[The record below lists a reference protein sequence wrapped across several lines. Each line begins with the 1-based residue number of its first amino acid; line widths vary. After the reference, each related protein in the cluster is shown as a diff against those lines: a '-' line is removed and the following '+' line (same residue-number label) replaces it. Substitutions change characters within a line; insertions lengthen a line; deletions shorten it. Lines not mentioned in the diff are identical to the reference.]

1 MKKNLA
7 ILINSFGSGG
17 AERVVSM
24 LLRELKEFN
33 ITLVLLER
41 DIFYDIPKD
50 VEVIYLS
57 NSNINR
63 SGVKKLLMLP
73 IFAFKYKNI
82 LKDKNI
88 KISLSFLTRSNYVN
102 IIAKFF
108 GSKAKT
114 IISERNY
121 FSFVYGDKDL
131 NSFINK
137 KLVSLYRFA
146 NIATAN
152 SKGSAL
158 DLERNYRVKNVKVIY
173 NPIDIEK
180 INTLKNK
187 DIDLPKKKFTF
198 ITIGRLVK
206 EKNHSLIIDAIK
218 DMDVDL
224 WIIGDGELKYELEE
238 KIKSL
243 SIEDRVFLLGREEN
257 PYKFLD
263 KADAFVFASNYEGF
277 PNVLTE
283 ALACKL
289 PVVSTD
295 CLSGPREI
303 LAPNTEYKN
312 LEDIEVAEYGVLTP
326 VGNLNSLKKA
336 INLIKNNAKL
346 REEYISKSYKRLEPL
361 TIKNITKEWNKL
373 LKES

>member
-17 AERVVSM
+17 AERVVSI

-73 IFAFKYKNI
+73 IFAFKYKKI

-102 IIAKFF
+102 TIAKLF

-114 IISERNY
+114 IISERSY
-121 FSFVYGDKDL
+121 FSFVYGDKNL

-146 NIATAN
+146 NFATAN

-158 DLERNYRVKNVKVIY
+158 DLAKNYKVKNVKVIY

-180 INTLKNK
+180 INALKSK
-187 DIDLPKKKFTF
+187 KIDLLKKRFTL

-218 DMDVDL
+218 DIDVDL

-263 KADAFVFASNYEGF
+263 KVDAFVFASNYEGF
-277 PNVLTE
+277 PNVLIE

-289 PVVSTD
+289 PVISTD

-336 INLIKNNAKL
+336 INLIKMSANL
-346 REEYISKSYKRLEPL
+346 RDEYISKSYKRLEPL

>member
-17 AERVVSM
+17 AERVVSI

-73 IFAFKYKNI
+73 IFAFKYKKI

-114 IISERNY
+114 IISERSY
-121 FSFVYGDKDL
+121 FSFVYGDKNL

-158 DLERNYRVKNVKVIY
+158 DLERNYKIKNIKVIY

-180 INTLKNK
+180 INALKSK
-187 DIDLPKKKFTF
+187 KIDLLKKRFTL

-218 DMDVDL
+218 DIDVDL

-277 PNVLTE
+277 PNVLIE

-289 PVVSTD
+289 PVISTD

>member
-17 AERVVSM
+17 AERVVSI

-73 IFAFKYKNI
+73 IFAFKYKKI

-102 IIAKFF
+102 TIAKFF

-114 IISERNY
+114 IISERSY

-158 DLERNYRVKNVKVIY
+158 DLAKNYKVKNVKVIY

-180 INTLKNK
+180 INALKSK
-187 DIDLPKKKFTF
+187 KIDLLKKRFTL

-218 DMDVDL
+218 DIDVDL

-277 PNVLTE
+277 PNVLIE

-289 PVVSTD
+289 PVISTD

>member
-17 AERVVSM
+17 AERVVSI

-73 IFAFKYKNI
+73 IFAFKYKKI

-114 IISERNY
+114 IISERSY
-121 FSFVYGDKDL
+121 FSFVYGDKNL

-158 DLERNYRVKNVKVIY
+158 DLERNYKIKNIKVIY

-180 INTLKNK
+180 INALKSEK
-187 DIDLPKKKFTF
+187 IDLLKKRFTL

-218 DMDVDL
+218 DIDVDL

-277 PNVLTE
+277 PNVLIE

-289 PVVSTD
+289 PVISTD

>member
-17 AERVVSM
+17 AERVVSI

-41 DIFYDIPKD
+41 DIFYDTPKD

-57 NSNINR
+57 NSNINS

-73 IFAFKYKNI
+73 IFAFKYKKI

-102 IIAKFF
+102 TIAKLF

-114 IISERNY
+114 IISERSY
-121 FSFVYGDKDL
+121 FSFVYGGKNL

-158 DLERNYRVKNVKVIY
+158 DLERSYKIKNIKVIY

-180 INTLKNK
+180 INALKSK
-187 DIDLPKKKFTF
+187 KIDLLKKRFTL

-218 DMDVDL
+218 DIDVDL

-243 SIEDRVFLLGREEN
+243 SIEDRVLLLGREEN

-277 PNVLTE
+277 PNVLIE

-289 PVVSTD
+289 PVISTD